1 MAKVEIFTDNELE
14 KTYRFHCPG
23 CNDTHLFWVK
33 NLRNAPVWKAAG
45 DGREQGPVWDFNG
58 DVERPTVRP
67 SILVTTRFPDHTKI
81 CHSFITDGKIQFL
94 GDCTH
99 ELRGQTVELP
109 EVPPFD

>member
-14 KTYRFHCPG
+14 KSYRFHCPG
-23 CNDTHLFWVK
+23 CNETHLFWVK
-33 NLRNAPVWKAAG
+33 SLRGAPVWKAAG

-67 SILVTTRFPDHTKI
+67 SILVQGSPWENRR

-109 EVPPFD
+109 ELVDDEE